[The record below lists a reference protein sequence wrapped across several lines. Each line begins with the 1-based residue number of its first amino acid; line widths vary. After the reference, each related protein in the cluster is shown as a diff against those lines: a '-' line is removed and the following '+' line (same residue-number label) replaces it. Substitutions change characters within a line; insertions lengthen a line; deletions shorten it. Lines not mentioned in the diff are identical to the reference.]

1 VRAPDV
7 RAPRA
12 LICGLCR
19 GLAIGALILL
29 LVEPGAAAPGSDGR
43 DVTLHAGTAAEF
55 GDDGLFY
62 PYQSGGG
69 WPGRISFVPFA
80 RLPLH

>member
-1 VRAPDV
+1 LRA
-7 RAPRA
+7 RRA
-12 LICGLCR
+12 LARGLCR
-19 GLAIGALILL
+19 GLAIGAFILL
-29 LVEPGAAAPGSDGR
+29 LVEPGAAAPVSDGR

-62 PYQSGGG
+62 PYQSGG
-69 WPGRISFVPFA
+69 WPGRISFVPFG